1 MGGGGREGDQLGS
14 CWSPGKHHKPD
25 LCPDGALHHFLPL
38 KLALGVFRPRGSG
51 SAAERRDGVVEAELA
66 VGGARGLLPK
76 GRFPTPNTRED
87 LLALWAAVG
96 VCQENLES

>member
-1 MGGGGREGDQLGS
+1 MCSGHMGQGRQQRGGI
-14 CWSPGKHHKPD
+14 
-25 LCPDGALHHFLPL
+25 
-38 KLALGVFRPRGSG
+38 
-51 SAAERRDGVVEAELA
+51 GVVEAELA

-96 VCQENLES
+96 VRQENLES